1 MNEFKASFKSEPN
14 SLLGRKVGLLLAFD
28 SEKVYLIVFVFGTRQ
43 DIIANLKKKLQWIGL
58 LVKIW

>member
-1 MNEFKASFKSEPN
+1 MSLSFKSVPN
-14 SLLGRKVGLLLAFD
+14 SLLGRKVGLLVAFD